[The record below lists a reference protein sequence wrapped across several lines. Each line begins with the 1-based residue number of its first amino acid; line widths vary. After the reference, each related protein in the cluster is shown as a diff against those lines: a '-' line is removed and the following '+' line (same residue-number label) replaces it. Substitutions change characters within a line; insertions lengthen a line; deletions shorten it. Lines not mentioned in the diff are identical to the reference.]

1 MKISVIGCGYLG
13 TVHAAA
19 LSSLGHVVT
28 AVDTDEAK
36 IHQLSRGGVPFFEPG
51 LARLLDAGRK
61 AGTLEFTSAF
71 TDVAD
76 CEVHFLCVGTPQQ
89 KTTHHADLT
98 HVVSAVNALTKHL
111 HEGSVVVGKST
122 VPAGTSAV
130 LLRLLAGTGA
140 QLAWNPE
147 FLRQGTAVHDSLQ
160 PDRLVYG
167 VADGDAGVRVST
179 VLDEIYAP
187 LLKQGVPRLVTG
199 FTTAELAKSAANA
212 FLALKLS
219 YMNGIAELCD
229 RVDADVSSLAETLGL
244 DPRIGARYLSAG
256 AGFGGGCLPKDVR
269 SLRAQAQDADAQS
282 LATLLGLVDD
292 MNIEAQRRIHD
303 LARDMCGGDLSA
315 RRLTVLGA
323 AFKPHTDDARDS
335 PSIDIA
341 LRLAESGAEVTITDP
356 QAIRNTWL
364 NYPQLR
370 FEADT
375 LQALHGAELTLLLTE
390 WPEFC
395 ALSPADAAS
404 VVSRTAILDGRNAL
418 PADIWR
424 SAGWE
429 YRGIG
434 RGVSS
439 NSVAGTSTG
448 RGTVSAS
455 AAV

>member
-1 MKISVIGCGYLG
+1 MRISVIGCGYLG

-28 AVDTDEAK
+28 AVDTDEGRV
-36 IHQLSRGGVPFFEPG
+36 HQLTHGGVPFFEPG
-51 LARLLDAGRK
+51 LTGLLDAGRQS
-61 AGTLEFTSAF
+61 GTLTFTSTFA
-71 TDVAD
+71 DIAD
-76 CEVHFLCVGTPQQ
+76 CDVHFLCVGTPQQ

-98 HVVSAVNALTKHL
+98 HVVSAVEALTPHL
-111 HEGSVVVGKST
+111 HEDSVVVGKST
-122 VPAGTSAV
+122 VPAGTCAA

-140 QLAWNPE
+140 ELAWNPE
-147 FLRQGTAVHDSLQ
+147 FLRQGTAVDDSLQ

-167 VADGDAGVRVST
+167 VADGDAGNRVAA
-179 VLDEIYAP
+179 VLDEVYAP
-187 LLKQGVPRLVTG
+187 LLGRGVPRLVTG
-199 FTTAELAKSAANA
+199 FTTAELAKAAANA

-229 RVDADVSSLAETLGL
+229 RVDADVSALAETLGL
-244 DPRIGARYLSAG
+244 DPRIGGKYLSAG
-256 AGFGGGCLPKDVR
+256 AGFGGGCLPKDIR
-269 SLRAQAQDADAQS
+269 SLRAQAQDADALS

-292 MNIEAQRRIHD
+292 MNTEARQRIHD
-303 LARDMCGGDLSA
+303 LATDMCGGDLTA
-315 RRLTVLGA
+315 RRITVLGA
-323 AFKPHTDDARDS
+323 AFKPHTDDVRDS

-356 QAIRNTWL
+356 QAVRTAWL

-375 LQALHGAELTLLLTE
+375 LRALHGAELTLLLTE
-390 WPEFC
+390 WPEYC

-418 PADIWR
+418 PAGTWR
-424 SAGWE
+424 STGWH
-429 YRGIG
+429 YQGIG

-439 NSVAGTSTG
+439 TTVAGTI
-448 RGTVSAS
+448 SAS
-455 AAV
+455 TAV

>member
-1 MKISVIGCGYLG
+1 MRISVIGCGYLG

-19 LSSLGHVVT
+19 LSALGHVVT

-36 IHQLSRGGVPFFEPG
+36 VHQLSDGGVPFFEPG
-51 LARLLDAGRK
+51 LARLLDAGRH
-61 AGTLEFTSAF
+61 AGTLRFTSAF
-71 TDVAD
+71 AEVAD
-76 CEVHFLCVGTPQQ
+76 CDVHFLCVGTPQQ
-89 KTTHHADLT
+89 KTTHHADVT
-98 HVVSAVNALTKHL
+98 HVFSAVDALIGHL

-122 VPAGTSAV
+122 VPAGTSAA

-140 QLAWNPE
+140 ELAWNPE
-147 FLRQGTAVHDSLQ
+147 FLRQGTAVDDSLQ

-167 VADGDAGVRVST
+167 VADGDAGVRVSA
-179 VLDEIYAP
+179 VLDEVYAP
-187 LLKQGVPRLVTG
+187 LLDKGVPRLVTG
-199 FTTAELAKSAANA
+199 FKTAELAKSAANA

-229 RVDADVSSLAETLGL
+229 GIGADVSALADALGL
-244 DPRIGARYLSAG
+244 DSRIGGRYLSAG

-269 SLRAQAQDADAQS
+269 SLGAQAQDAGAHS

-292 MNIEAQRRIHD
+292 MNLGARQRIHD
-303 LARDMCGGDLSA
+303 AARDMCGGDLSA
-315 RRLTVLGA
+315 RRITVLGA
-323 AFKPHTDDARDS
+323 AFKPHTDDVRDS

-341 LRLAESGAEVTITDP
+341 LRLARSGADVTITDP
-356 QAIRNTWL
+356 QAVRKAWL

-375 LQALHGAELTLLLTE
+375 LEALRGAELTLLLTE

-404 VVSRTAILDGRNAL
+404 VVSRTAVLDGRNAL

-434 RGVSS
+434 RGASS
-439 NSVAGTSTG
+439 NSVAGTVG
-448 RGTVSAS
+448 AS
-455 AAV
+455 AAI